1 MRFLIIGGSDAG
13 ISAALRARE
22 FDREATIIVVLAD
35 GYPNFSICGLPF
47 FLSGETPDWHQL
59 AHRTKFEGI
68 EIRQWHTANAIDPD
82 RKMVEVVN
90 RENHHSVLPYDR
102 LLIATGAAPLIPTI
116 SGADLPGV
124 HTLHT
129 MEDSFAVNRL
139 LREEKPRSV
148 IIVGAGYMGVEM
160 ADALVQRGLKVTL
173 VGRTESV
180 LATVDAELG
189 HTIADE
195 LRRHSVDVK
204 TNTDVLQVSS
214 SNCLRVAG
222 SNGFEQSAEMVLVA
236 TGVRPC
242 SELADSAG
250 ILTGARGAIRV
261 NTFMQTNIPD
271 IYAAGDCVETW
282 HRMFQQYK
290 YLPLGTTSHKQGRFA
305 GENAVGGNR
314 HFGGSVG
321 TQVVKVFDLVAG
333 RTGLRNHE
341 AKDAG
346 FNPRTVETN
355 AWDHKAYY
363 PGAQQMKLRV
373 TGDIDTG
380 RLLGAQI
387 VGHWRSDVAKRIDI
401 FRCGPVSR
409 NVSRRHERSRPE
421 LYASFKQPVGPRT
434 VSLPELVRKVLG
446 GGPLLTEVV
455 VYCLFARCS
464 REQTFQ
470 DDKFK

>member
-22 FDREATIIVVLAD
+22 LDREATITVVLAD

-59 AHRTKFEGI
+59 AHRTEFEGI
-68 EIRQWHTANAIDPD
+68 EIRQWHTAIAIDPERKTVELVD
-82 RKMVEVVN
+82 REK
-90 RENHHSVLPYDR
+90 HYSVLPYDR
-102 LLIATGAAPLIPTI
+102 LLIATGAAPLIPKIPGT
-116 SGADLPGV
+116 DLPGI

-129 MEDSFAVNRL
+129 MEDSFAVDQRL
-139 LREEKPRSV
+139 GEEKPRSV
-148 IIVGAGYMGVEM
+148 IIVGAGYIGVEM
-160 ADALVQRGLKVTL
+160 ADALVHRGLKVTL
-173 VGRTESV
+173 VGKTESV

-195 LRRHSVDVK
+195 LRRHNVDVK
-204 TNTDVLQVSS
+204 TNIDVQHISS
-214 SNCLRVAG
+214 SNCLHVRG
-222 SNGFEQSAEMVLVA
+222 SNDFEQSADMVLLA

-242 SELADSAG
+242 SELAISAG
-250 ILTGARGAIRV
+250 VVTGARGAIRV
-261 NTFMQTNIPD
+261 NTSMQTNIPG

-282 HRMFQQYK
+282 HRVLQQYK
-290 YLPLGTTSHKQGRFA
+290 YLPLGTTSHKQGRVA
-305 GENAVGGNR
+305 GENAVGGTK
-314 HFGGSVG
+314 HFEGSVG

-355 AWDHKAYY
+355 AWDHKVYY
-363 PGAQQMKLRV
+363 PEAQQMKLRV

-387 VGHWRSDVAKRIDI
+387 VGHWRSEVAKRIDVFAAALFHEMSVDAMNDLDLSYTPPLSSPWDPI
-401 FRCGPVSR
+401 QLASQNWCGKR
-409 NVSRRHERSRPE
+409 WE
-421 LYASFKQPVGPRT
+421 K
-434 VSLPELVRKVLG
+434 G
-446 GGPLLTEVV
+446 G
-455 VYCLFARCS
+455 C
-464 REQTFQ
+464 
-470 DDKFK
+470 